1 MSASLTMNKLQLLKK
16 IDSAWLQLKES
27 YSGLTESQMTH
38 PGVTGEWSIKDILG
52 HVTTWEEEA
61 LKYLPMV
68 MQERRPPRYKDLY
81 GGMDSFNAM
90 MTEKKRSLSISE
102 ILKQMNSTHQELI
115 AFLNTVPEEMV
126 TSETRFRH
134 RLKLDTYSH
143 YPIHTKAILE
153 WSLGIVKR

>member
-1 MSASLTMNKLQLLKK
+1 MNKHQLLKK
-16 IDSAWLQLKES
+16 IDSAWQQFKES
-27 YSGLTESQMTH
+27 YCGLTESQMTH
-38 PGVTGEWSIKDILG
+38 SGVTGEWSIKDILG

-115 AFLNTVPEEMV
+115 AFLNTIPEEML

-153 WSLGIVKR
+153 WSFGLIKR

>member
-1 MSASLTMNKLQLLKK
+1 MNKHQLLKK
-16 IDSAWLQLKES
+16 IDSEWQQFKES
-27 YSGLTESQMTH
+27 YSGLTKSQMTH
-38 PGVTGEWSIKDILG
+38 SGVTREWSIKDILG

-61 LKYLPMV
+61 LKHLPMV

-90 MTEKKRSLSISE
+90 MTEKKRSLSIFE

-134 RLKLDTYSH
+134 RLRLDTYSH
-143 YPIHTKAILE
+143 YLIHAKAIQQWRE
-153 WSLGIVKR
+153 CSK

>member
-1 MSASLTMNKLQLLKK
+1 MNKHQLLKK
-16 IDSAWLQLKES
+16 IDSAWQQLKES
-27 YSGLTESQMTH
+27 YSGLSESQMMH

-90 MTEKKRSLSISE
+90 MTEKKHNLSISE
-102 ILKQMNSTHQELI
+102 ILKELDTTHQELI
-115 AFLNTVPEEMV
+115 AFLNTIPEEMV
-126 TSETRFRH
+126 ASGTRFRH
-134 RLKLDTYSH
+134 RLRLDTYSH
-143 YPIHTKAILE
+143 YPKHTKAILE
-153 WSLGIVKR
+153 WSFEIVKR